1 MRNRWRS
8 LPLSRAGAGTIAVV
22 TIGVT
27 GVALVLLTGLGGD
40 STVRWVAD
48 ISEMVFAAG
57 AAATAGWRA
66 RGTSGRLRLSWV
78 ALAGGCG
85 GWALGEAVWSW
96 YELHVGRETP
106 FPSLADLG
114 FLLFPVGASVALGLH
129 ATRGSSGDRRRGLLD
144 SLTVVSS
151 LAVVSWATA
160 LGAVADTRDTSLFA
174 FVVSLSYPAADLVV
188 LALLVIVLSRSTGAR
203 LGLAVVGLGVAAI
216 AVADSAFAYL
226 TASGTYATGVI
237 ADLGWVVGFALLML
251 APLLA
256 GPAPVDADEVA
267 SQVAPPSKL
276 PYVPVLLALAVV
288 VVDVVR
294 GQTPGLVV
302 TSLAGL
308 TVALVLLRQ
317 YSVVREN
324 TRLVAT
330 LSEREE
336 QLRHQA
342 FHDGLTGLANRALFQ
357 DRVAHA
363 LDLHRRDM
371 RSLAF
376 LFCDLDDFKLVNDT
390 LGHQVGDELLVRVA
404 ERLRGALRS
413 GDTLARLG
421 GDEFAV
427 LLEDGGDPWAVA
439 RQVVDVMTSS
449 FTAGGRT
456 LPVHASVGLTIVER
470 EAPTPSAAAVLAQA
484 DTAMYAAKRTGKGCF
499 RVFEPGMELTEVTDE
514 ALRARLSTA
523 LQQRRITVVYQPIM
537 DVADGVLL
545 GFEALARW
553 QEDGQ
558 TIAPSVFVPGAER
571 TGLIGELTELVLDQ
585 VCAQVAAWD
594 EAGIR
599 RDFTVAMNVS
609 PQTVVDRDFPEQ
621 VLAALRRHD
630 VPAGRLV
637 LEITESGLLTDLD
650 TAIHVTRG
658 LDASGISLSLDDFGT
673 GYSSLTHLSRIP
685 LRSLKIDQ
693 AFIEGLD
700 RDERQSRFTDAL
712 LRFGAN
718 LGLDVIAEGVERLEQ
733 LERLRALGCDRAQ
746 GYLLGRPAPASSWTN
761 LLNGTAPWVVPQPRS
776 ESQATA
782 SPEV

>member
-1 MRNRWRS
+1 M
-8 LPLSRAGAGTIAVV
+8 
-22 TIGVT
+22 
-27 GVALVLLTGLGGD
+27 GVAVVLLTGFGGRG
-40 STVRWVAD
+40 TVRGVAD

-66 RGTSGRLRLSWV
+66 YNTRGRLRLSWA

-85 GWALGEAVWSW
+85 GWALGEGVWSW
-96 YELHVGRETP
+96 YELVVGRATP

-114 FLLFPVGASVALGLH
+114 FLLFPVGASVALALR
-129 ATRGSSGDRRRGLLD
+129 ATRVSTGDRRRSLLD
-144 SLTVVSS
+144 SLTVTAS
-151 LAVVSWATA
+151 LTVVSWTTA
-160 LGAVADTRDTSLFA
+160 LGAVADARDNSLFS
-174 FVVSLSYPAADLVV
+174 FVVSMGYPALDLAV
-188 LALLVIVLSRSTGAR
+188 LTLLVIVLSRSTSTR
-203 LGLAVVGLGVAAI
+203 VGLVLVGLGIAAI
-216 AVADSAFAYL
+216 ALADSAFAYL
-226 TASGTYATGVI
+226 TATGTYETGVI

-251 APLLA
+251 APVFA
-256 GPAPVDADEVA
+256 HPAPEDGADVA
-267 SQVAPPSKL
+267 SHVAPSRL
-276 PYVPVLLALAVV
+276 PYVPVVLALTVV
-288 VVDVVR
+288 VSGLVQGR
-294 GQTPGLVV
+294 TPDLVV

-317 YSVVREN
+317 YSFMCEN
-324 TRLVAT
+324 AQLVTT

-342 FHDGLTGLANRALFQ
+342 FHDALTGLANRALFQ
-357 DRVAHA
+357 DRVMHA

-371 RSLAF
+371 RSLAV

-427 LLEDGGDPWAVA
+427 LLEDGGDPWSVA
-439 RQVVDVMTSS
+439 RQVVDVMASS
-449 FTAGGRT
+449 FTAGGRA
-456 LPVHASVGLTIVER
+456 LAVHASVGLTVVER
-470 EAPTPSAAAVLAQA
+470 EAPTPTAATVLAQA

-499 RVFEPGMELTEVTDE
+499 RAFEPGMELTEVRDE
-514 ALRARLSTA
+514 SLRRRLSSA
-523 LQQRRITVVYQPIM
+523 LAQGRISLVYQPIM
-537 DVADGVLL
+537 DMTDGVLL

-553 QEDGQ
+553 KENGQ
-558 TIAPSVFVPGAER
+558 DVPPDVFVPGAER
-571 TGLIGELTELVLDQ
+571 TGLIGALTELVLDQ

-594 EAGIR
+594 RAGVR

-609 PQTVVDRDFPEQ
+609 PRTVVDRAFPDQ
-621 VLAALRRHD
+621 VMAALRRHG

-650 TAIHVTRG
+650 AAHDVTRR
-658 LDASGISLSLDDFGT
+658 LDAHGIGLSLDDFGT

-693 AFIEGLD
+693 AFVEGLD

-718 LGLDVIAEGVERLEQ
+718 LGLEVIAEGVERVEQ
-733 LERLRALGCDRAQ
+733 LDRLRQLGCDRGQ
-746 GYLLGRPAPASSWTN
+746 GFLLGRPAPALAWDA
-761 LLNGTAPWVVPQPRS
+761 LLAGSAASAVPRPRS
-776 ESQATA
+776 EAPATT
-782 SPEV
+782 SPET